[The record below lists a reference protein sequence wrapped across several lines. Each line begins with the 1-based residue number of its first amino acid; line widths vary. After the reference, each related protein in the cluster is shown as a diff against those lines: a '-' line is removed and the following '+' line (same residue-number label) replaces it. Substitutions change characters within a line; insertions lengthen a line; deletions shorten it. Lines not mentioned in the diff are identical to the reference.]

1 MESKKVRNI
10 KVISQSGRNY
20 KPTPTV
26 ILKGQWLNEM
36 GFEIGDQIKVECENG
51 KLVISLDRERMEML
65 DAEKVFMEE
74 ETKKL
79 QARFKKEKEEIHARY
94 VYTVDSE
101 YLYKTGA
108 NLYDRNRFAPV
119 FISLHSYQASGSSPA
134 GLVTR
139 GAGHPKS
146 CGREHPDV
154 SGSR

>member
-51 KLVISLDRERMEML
+51 KLVISLDREKMEML
-65 DAEKVFMEE
+65 DAERIFREA

-79 QARFKKEKEEIHARY
+79 QTRFKKEKEEIHARY
-94 VYTVDSE
+94 VAERKAGY
-101 YLYKTGA
+101 
-108 NLYDRNRFAPV
+108 
-119 FISLHSYQASGSSPA
+119 GS
-134 GLVTR
+134 
-139 GAGHPKS
+139 
-146 CGREHPDV
+146 
-154 SGSR
+154 

>member
-1 MESKKVRNI
+1 MAYLAGTQT
-10 KVISQSGRNY
+10 SQSRWANKRVFSPNFIIRFIGSKSLIN
-20 KPTPTV
+20 TV
-26 ILKGQWLNEM
+26 FSSGY
-36 GFEIGDQIKVECENG
+36 
-51 KLVISLDRERMEML
+51 
-65 DAEKVFMEE
+65 KVFGAFFIRGKAIVQVSLN
-74 ETKKL
+74 TAKHRLKSL
-79 QARFKKEKEEIHARY
+79 QIEY
-94 VYTVDSE
+94 YSYTVDSE

>member
-1 MESKKVRNI
+1 MKSKKVRNI

-26 ILKGQWLNEM
+26 ILKGQWMNEM

-94 VYTVDSE
+94 VAERRAAYGLPRRMFPCPSSI
-101 YLYKTGA
+101 G
-108 NLYDRNRFAPV
+108 NRAPR
-119 FISLHSYQASGSSPA
+119 SG
-134 GLVTR
+134 TR
-139 GAGHPKS
+139 S
-146 CGREHPDV
+146 TR
-154 SGSR
+154 S

>member
-1 MESKKVRNI
+1 MKSKKVRNI

-79 QARFKKEKEEIHARY
+79 QARFKKEKEEIHARLRL
-94 VYTVDSE
+94 TRS
-101 YLYKTGA
+101 GA
-108 NLYDRNRFAPV
+108 AFWHPFLWLSLFLNRV
-119 FISLHSYQASGSSPA
+119 MESRSLR
-134 GLVTR
+134 LVQIICS
-139 GAGHPKS
+139 A
-146 CGREHPDV
+146 
-154 SGSR
+154 

>member
-1 MESKKVRNI
+1 MYRSFLSFFAYNRI
-10 KVISQSGRNY
+10 FG
-20 KPTPTV
+20 
-26 ILKGQWLNEM
+26 NER
-36 GFEIGDQIKVECENG
+36 K
-51 KLVISLDRERMEML
+51 
-65 DAEKVFMEE
+65 
-74 ETKKL
+74 
-79 QARFKKEKEEIHARY
+79 
-94 VYTVDSE
+94 YTVDSE

-134 GLVTR
+134 GLVTK

>member
-79 QARFKKEKEEIHARY
+79 QARFKKEKKKY
-94 VYTVDSE
+94 MPDMW
-101 YLYKTGA
+101 
-108 NLYDRNRFAPV
+108 
-119 FISLHSYQASGSSPA
+119 QSGEQRMDCK
-134 GLVTR
+134 G
-139 GAGHPKS
+139 GGFY
-146 CGREHPDV
+146 G
-154 SGSR
+154 